1 VGNRRSSDAGDGK
14 GTTMGAAGRLVIS
27 FDFELFWG
35 VRDSTTLERY
45 GPNILGVREAI
56 PRLLE
61 TFEKHGIHATWG
73 TVGFLFFDDKD
84 ELLAHLPEVRPDY
97 ADRRLSPFEAIRDIG
112 PDEKR
117 DPYHFGLS
125 LLRQIQACP
134 GQEIGTHTFSHYY
147 CLEAGQDEVAFR
159 ADLWAARRAAA
170 RIGVRLRS
178 ITFPRH
184 QINDGYLGICREL
197 GLIAYRGQPRSWMH
211 DPYERR
217 MPLRRA
223 LRLAD
228 SYLAISGHNG
238 GRARRGPGGMIDVP
252 ASRFLRPFTPR
263 LAALESLR
271 LRRLTA
277 EMRRAACD
285 GAIYHLWWHPH
296 NFGRNLD
303 ENFAVLDR
311 LVATFRE
318 LALEHGMQAST
329 MAEVAELALA
339 VPEGAGAAALGGT
352 VRRGDPR
359 AAAAEPGRAGA

>member
-1 VGNRRSSDAGDGK
+1 VGDRTPSEAGDR
-14 GTTMGAAGRLVIS
+14 GAIVGGGPGRLVIS

-61 TFEKHGIHATWG
+61 TFERHGIRATWG
-73 TVGFLFFDDKD
+73 TVGLLFFDDRD

-97 ADRRLSPFEAIRDIG
+97 ADPRLSSFAAIRDIG

-125 LLRQIQACP
+125 LIRKILACP

-147 CLEAGQDEVAFR
+147 CLEAGQDEAAFR
-159 ADLWAARRAAA
+159 ADLGAARRAAE
-170 RIGVRLRS
+170 RIGVQLRS

-184 QINDGYLGICREL
+184 QINDGYLGTCREL

-211 DPYERR
+211 DPYGRR

-228 SYLAISGHNG
+228 SYVAVSGHES

-263 LAALESLR
+263 LAPLENLR
-271 LRRLTA
+271 LRRLTG
-277 EMRRAACD
+277 EMRRAAQG

-296 NFGRNLD
+296 NFGLNMD
-303 ENFAVLDR
+303 ANFAVLDR

-329 MAEVAELALA
+329 MAEVAEPVAA
-339 VPEGAGAAALGGT
+339 PEGAGAGDTAATAGP
-352 VRRGDPR
+352 GDAR
-359 AAAAEPGRAGA
+359 AAGAGAGA